1 MLVNPPVD
9 RLGSSHAIVS
19 GRARGYEVASFSG
32 PLSLKSV
39 VRGSAVWETDA
50 GRFAL
55 HPGSAFVVNGG
66 EEYSMSID
74 ALQPVE
80 TFCLFF
86 SSGFVEDA
94 CRAVATGSAGL
105 LDREPETSMP
115 FIERFHDGDVGVAMA
130 AAHRAFHD
138 GLPLEPVIVSAASAL
153 AATQSRLNERVARLP
168 ALRRATRDELRCR
181 VARASD
187 FIHANLAKPVR
198 LADLAEAACLSPF
211 HLHRAFVSIHG
222 VTPHRYMTSLRL
234 RRARSLLQSS
244 EMGIL
249 DVALECGFESVTSF
263 TTLFRRAWGA
273 PPARFR
279 KIREETGGSE
289 R

>member
-1 MLVNPPVD
+1 MLVNPPAD

-19 GRARGYEVASFSG
+19 GRARRYEVASFAG

-39 VRGSAVWETDA
+39 VRGSAVWQTAA
-50 GRFAL
+50 GRFAV
-55 HPGSAFVVNGG
+55 HPGAALVVNGG
-66 EEYSMSID
+66 EEYSMTID

-86 SSGFVEDA
+86 ARGFVEDA
-94 CRAVATGSAGL
+94 CGAMAGGSASL
-105 LDREPETSMP
+105 LDREPEAFMP
-115 FIERFHDGDVGVAMA
+115 FVERFHDGEVGVAMTA
-130 AAHRAFHD
+130 AYRAFRD
-138 GLPLEPVIVSAASAL
+138 GLPLEPLIVSAAAAL

-168 ALRRATRDELRCR
+168 ALRRATREELRRR
-181 VARASD
+181 VARASE

-198 LADLAEAACLSPF
+198 LTDLAEAACLSPF

-222 VTPHRYMTSLRL
+222 VTPHHYMTSLRL
-234 RRARSLLQSS
+234 RRARSLLQTTGI
-244 EMGIL
+244 GIL

-263 TTLFRRAWGA
+263 TTLFRRAYGA

-279 KIREETGGSE
+279 KIREETAGSE